1 MSGIVN
7 KVGSNSGIIGTT
19 EAAGIDYEE
28 GTFTPNI
35 TANSGSTSAATY
47 STRNGTYRKI
57 GKMVFVRFEMQPTHI
72 SNMSGNIRFSSMPFA
87 RDSGSGFDIGGDW
100 LAVFTKQDF
109 AAGARLEMNPG
120 EDWMD
125 VIDNNFETGVHSGLA
140 SDVDFDTGTL
150 FRCSFQYMSA

>member
-1 MSGIVN
+1 MSGVTN
-7 KVGSNSGIIGTT
+7 LTGSKSGVIGTT
-19 EAAGIDYEE
+19 ESAGIDYEE

-35 TANSGSTSAATY
+35 TQGGNSAATY
-47 STRNGTYRKI
+47 STRNGQYKKI

-125 VIDNNFETGVHSGLA
+125 VLDNNFVTGVHSGLV
-140 SDVDFDTGTL
+140 SDVDFDTGSL